1 MNDYLCVIPPSLPL
15 KDICISGGFAL
26 ALFAGAIS
34 LAAYAGQWS
43 EFERPSTNL
52 SLSASIRSAT
62 GGSAV
67 SAETNTSLKSLAT
80 WSPSPW

>member
-1 MNDYLCVIPPSLPL
+1 MTICVLFLPPSLPL

-26 ALFAGAIS
+26 ALFAGAVS
-34 LAAYAGQWS
+34 LGVYASQWS
-43 EFERPSTNL
+43 EFERLSTEL
-52 SLSASIRSAT
+52 RLSASIRSAT